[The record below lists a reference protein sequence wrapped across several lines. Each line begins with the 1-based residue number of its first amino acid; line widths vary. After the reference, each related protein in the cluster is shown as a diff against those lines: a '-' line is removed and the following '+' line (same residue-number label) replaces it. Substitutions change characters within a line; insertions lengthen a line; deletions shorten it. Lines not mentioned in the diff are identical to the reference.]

1 MNNSLVKSKVVF
13 NPENHTYSY
22 EGKQLS
28 GVTSLL
34 SATLFKDKYSGID
47 EEVLRKAAAYGTSV
61 HETIELFETMGFDDV
76 GNELTNYKK
85 ICKEHG
91 IRAIES
97 EYLVSDNSRIA
108 SSIDLV
114 MENAAREVVLV
125 DIKTTSGGIDRD
137 YLSWQLSIYAY
148 LFELQTGILV
158 EELACVW
165 LRHEESEY
173 MTIPRRS
180 NGDVMQL
187 LDEYFSG
194 CEVTVEKQNLPM
206 EVKNIANAIS
216 EVEKHLKDLTA
227 QRDILKE
234 KILNL
239 MKANQCEKV
248 EIDGKVL
255 ITYVAP
261 TTKESLDTKKFKDE
275 HPELYEKYV
284 RQSDVKESLRI
295 TIKKF

>member
-1 MNNSLVKSKVVF
+1 MNNTLTKSKVVF
-13 NPENHTYSY
+13 NPENHTYIY
-22 EGKQLS
+22 DGKQLS

-47 EEVLRKAAAYGTSV
+47 EEILRKAAAYGTSV

-91 IRAIES
+91 IRALES

-114 MENAAREVVLV
+114 MENAAREVVLA

-158 EELACVW
+158 EELACIW
-165 LRHEESEY
+165 LRHDESEY

-206 EVKNIANAIS
+206 EVKNLANAIS
-216 EVEKHLKDLTA
+216 EVEKNLKNLTA

-261 TTKESLDTKKFKDE
+261 TTKESLDTKKLKDE
-275 HPELYEKYV
+275 NPELYEKYV

-295 TIKKF
+295 TIKKS

>member
-1 MNNSLVKSKVVF
+1 MNNALAKSKVVF
-13 NPENHTYSY
+13 NPENHTYIY

-47 EEVLRKAAAYGTSV
+47 EEILRKAAAYGTSV

-114 MENAAREVVLV
+114 MENVARDVVLV
-125 DIKTTSGGIDRD
+125 DIKTTLGGIDRD

-165 LRHEESEY
+165 LRHEENEY
-173 MTIPRRS
+173 LTIPRRS

-234 KILNL
+234 KILSL

-261 TTKESLDTKKFKDE
+261 TTKESLDTKKLKDE
-275 HPELYEKYV
+275 NPELYEKYV
-284 RQSDVKESLRI
+284 RQSDIKESLRI
-295 TIKKF
+295 TIKKC

>member
-1 MNNSLVKSKVVF
+1 MNNALAKSKVVF
-13 NPENHTYSY
+13 NPENHTYIF

-47 EEVLRKAAAYGTSV
+47 EEVLRKAAAYGTGV

-97 EYLVSDNSRIA
+97 EYLISDNSRIA

-114 MENAAREVVLV
+114 MENVARDVVLV

-148 LFELQTGILV
+148 LFESQTGILV
-158 EELACVW
+158 GELACIW

-173 MTIPRRS
+173 MPIPRRS

-194 CEVTVEKQNLPM
+194 CEVTVEKQNLPV

-216 EVEKHLKDLTA
+216 EVEKNLKDLTA

-261 TTKESLDTKKFKDE
+261 TTKESLDTKKLKDE
-275 HPELYEKYV
+275 NPELYQKYV
-284 RQSDVKESLRI
+284 RQSNIKESLRI
-295 TIKKF
+295 TIKKC

>member
-1 MNNSLVKSKVVF
+1 MNNALTKSSVVF
-13 NPENHTYSY
+13 NPENHTYIY

-227 QRDILKE
+227 QRDILKD
-234 KILNL
+234 KILWL

-261 TTKESLDTKKFKDE
+261 TTKESLDTKKLKDE
-275 HPELYEKYV
+275 NPELYEKYV

-295 TIKKF
+295 TIKKC

>member
-1 MNNSLVKSKVVF
+1 MNNALAKSKVVF

-34 SATLFKDKYSGID
+34 SATLFKDKYSGIN

-61 HETIELFETMGFDDV
+61 HETVELFETMGFDDV
-76 GNELTNYKK
+76 GSELTNYKE

-158 EELACVW
+158 EELACIW

-206 EVKNIANAIS
+206 EVKNLANAIS
-216 EVEKHLKDLTA
+216 DVEKHLKDLTA
-227 QRDILKE
+227 QRDILKD
-234 KILNL
+234 KMLNL

-261 TTKESLDTKKFKDE
+261 TTKESLDTKKLKDE
-275 HPELYEKYV
+275 NPELYLKYV
-284 RQSDVKESLRI
+284 RQSDIKESLRI
-295 TIKKF
+295 TIKKC

>member
-1 MNNSLVKSKVVF
+1 MNNSLAKSKVVF
-13 NPENHTYSY
+13 NPENHTYHY

-47 EEVLRKAAAYGTSV
+47 EDVLRKAAAYGTSV
-61 HETIELFETMGFDDV
+61 HETIELFEAMGFDDV

-165 LRHEESEY
+165 LRHEECEY

-180 NGDVMQL
+180 NSDVMQL

-234 KILNL
+234 KILWL

-261 TTKESLDTKKFKDE
+261 TTKESLDTKKLKDE
-275 HPELYEKYV
+275 NPELYEKYV

-295 TIKKF
+295 TIKKC

>member
-1 MNNSLVKSKVVF
+1 MNNALVKSKVVF
-13 NPENHTYSY
+13 NPENHTYIY

-47 EEVLRKAAAYGTSV
+47 EDVLKKAAAYGTSV

-76 GNELTNYKK
+76 GHELANYKK

-91 IRAIES
+91 IRAVES

-114 MENAAREVVLV
+114 MENVAREVVLV

-227 QRDILKE
+227 QRDILKD
-234 KILNL
+234 KILWL
-239 MKANQCEKV
+239 MKTNQCEKV

-261 TTKESLDTKKFKDE
+261 TTKESLDTKKLKDE

-284 RQSDVKESLRI
+284 RQSEAKESLRI
-295 TIKKF
+295 TIKKC

>member
-1 MNNSLVKSKVVF
+1 MNNALTKSKVVF
-13 NPENHTYSY
+13 NPENHTYIY

-76 GNELTNYKK
+76 GLELTNYKK

-206 EVKNIANAIS
+206 EVKNLANAIS

-234 KILNL
+234 KILWL

-261 TTKESLDTKKFKDE
+261 TTKESLDTKKLKDE
-275 HPELYEKYV
+275 NPELYEKYV

-295 TIKKF
+295 TIKKC

>member
-1 MNNSLVKSKVVF
+1 MNNALAKSKVVF
-13 NPENHTYSY
+13 NPENHTYIY

-34 SATLFKDKYSGID
+34 SATLFKDKYSGIN

-61 HETIELFETMGFDDV
+61 HETIELFETMGFDAAED
-76 GNELTNYKK
+76 ELTNYKK

-97 EYLVSDNSRIA
+97 EYLISDNSRIA

-114 MENAAREVVLV
+114 MENVAREVVLV

-158 EELACVW
+158 EDLACIW

-216 EVEKHLKDLTA
+216 VVEKNLKDLTA

-234 KILNL
+234 KILKL

-261 TTKESLDTKKFKDE
+261 TTKESLDTKKLKDE
-275 HPELYEKYV
+275 NPELYEKYV

-295 TIKKF
+295 TIRKC